1 MSESTKTELSK
12 DVQSR
17 VLKSAK
23 FESSLSLGAYF
34 AFGSEVRTDA
44 IIDEALRLGKKVS
57 LPKVEGEMIRFYEF
71 SDRKNLVSG
80 KFGIMEPQSSKEITD
95 IDLIIVP
102 GVAFDKEGYR
112 LGYGKAYYDKY
123 LSNISAYSIGL
134 AYSFQ
139 VTDGFHR
146 DPHDRK
152 VDALATEKSL
162 ISFDAQ

>member
-1 MSESTKTELSK
+1 
-12 DVQSR
+12 
-17 VLKSAK
+17 
-23 FESSLSLGAYF
+23 
-34 AFGSEVRTDA
+34 
-44 IIDEALRLGKKVS
+44 
-57 LPKVEGEMIRFYEF
+57 
-71 SDRKNLVSG
+71 
-80 KFGIMEPQSSKEITD
+80 MEPQSSKEITD